1 MKKLKVIIIIVLI
14 ALAGAAFWFFHFHEE
29 EKPLVIET
37 IHPAY
42 GYISRSV
49 TATGTVQPVDT
60 VSVGTQVSGTIKNIY
75 ADFNSKVK
83 KGELIAQL
91 DKSLLL
97 ASVNQ
102 YKANLEL
109 AKNQAVY
116 EKSTYDRQNLLYKTG
131 AISKADY
138 ETALYNYNSAQANV
152 LSVQAQLDAA
162 NKNLTY
168 SDIYSPVDG
177 VVMTRNVSIG
187 QTVASSFST
196 PTLFIIAKDIT
207 KMQVQGAVDEADIG
221 NVKVG
226 QRVTFTVDAYP
237 DDVFPGTVAQIRL
250 EPTVSANVV
259 TYSTIISA
267 QNDNMKLK
275 PGMTANI
282 VVYTKEDSNALLIP
296 AKALKFQPA
305 DALAKQ
311 YKISERMV
319 DSSSTH
325 RKKTNPD
332 TARKRMNDTSGAVKR
347 VRAFVWVKRNDSLV
361 EKRIITG
368 LNDDTNVE
376 IVAGLTTEDEVIIGT
391 EVPAAGG
398 STKSSVQRSPFMP
411 ARRNNTPANGNKP
424 PSGAGR

>member
-1 MKKLKVIIIIVLI
+1 M
-14 ALAGAAFWFFHFHEE
+14 
-29 EKPLVIET
+29 
-37 IHPAY
+37 
-42 GYISRSV
+42 
-49 TATGTVQPVDT
+49 
-60 VSVGTQVSGTIKNIY
+60 
-75 ADFNSKVK
+75 
-83 KGELIAQL
+83 
-91 DKSLLL
+91 
-97 ASVNQ
+97 
-102 YKANLEL
+102 

-116 EKSTYDRQNLLYKTG
+116 EKSTYDRQNLLYQTG

-138 ETALYNYNSAQANV
+138 ETALYNYNSANANV

-162 NKNLTY
+162 NKNLAY

-237 DDVFPGTVAQIRL
+237 DDMFPGTVAQIRL

-282 VVYTKEDSNALLIP
+282 VML
-296 AKALKFQPA
+296 
-305 DALAKQ
+305 
-311 YKISERMV
+311 YKRRYECITHSCKSIKV
-319 DSSSTH
+319 STC
-325 RKKTNPD
+325 RCVVKT
-332 TARKRMNDTSGAVKR
+332 
-347 VRAFVWVKRNDSLV
+347 
-361 EKRIITG
+361 I
-368 LNDDTNVE
+368 
-376 IVAGLTTEDEVIIGT
+376 
-391 EVPAAGG
+391 
-398 STKSSVQRSPFMP
+398 
-411 ARRNNTPANGNKP
+411 
-424 PSGAGR
+424 